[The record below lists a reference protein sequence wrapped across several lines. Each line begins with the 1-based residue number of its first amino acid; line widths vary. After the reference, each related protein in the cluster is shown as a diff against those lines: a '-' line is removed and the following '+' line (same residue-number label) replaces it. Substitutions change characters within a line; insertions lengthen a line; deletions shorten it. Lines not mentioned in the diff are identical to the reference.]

1 MTMTMRRMRRKTSWK
16 TMRIHKLRCILCRLS
31 QSIPMEGDKKFHVVV
46 VGAGFGGLTFCK
58 NFQMDDA
65 RITLVDRTNHHLFQ
79 PLLYQVA
86 TCGLSAP
93 DIAQPIRS
101 ILSEREDITVL
112 LDNVTGFDLAQK
124 KVLLDK
130 SSLDFDFLVLA
141 TGGQTSYFGH
151 PEWERFAPGLKSLTD
166 ALRIRSHVLFAFE
179 KAENEADTSEHDK
192 LMTIVVVGGGP
203 TGVELAGSFAE
214 LTRSVLSHD
223 FRRIDPTQARIV
235 LIEGGPRILSHLPPD
250 LSASAQ
256 RQLEALGVQVRTA
269 TSVKNIRDGEVE
281 LAGGEIIHA
290 GNILWAAGV
299 SATPLSKKLGVE
311 LDRAGRVKVNPDLS
325 VPGHPEIFAIGDLAL
340 VLEKDGKPVPGVSP
354 AAMQMGKH
362 VGKII
367 ENEIRFKAK
376 PIARP
381 VFKYWDKGTMA
392 TIGRSAAVAQV
403 GRFEFSG
410 LLAWL
415 AWLFI
420 HLIFLVGFRNRT
432 SVLFQWAYSYFSYKR
447 SARIITHQPADE
459 TDMDAT

>member
-1 MTMTMRRMRRKTSWK
+1 M
-16 TMRIHKLRCILCRLS
+16 L
-31 QSIPMEGDKKFHVVV
+31 GDKKFHVVV

-58 NFQMDDA
+58 HFQMHDA

-93 DIAQPIRS
+93 DIAQPVRA
-101 ILSEREDITVL
+101 ILSDREDITVL
-112 LDNVTGFDLAQK
+112 LDNVTGFDLARK

-130 SSLDFDFLVLA
+130 ITLDFDFLVLA
-141 TGGQTSYFGH
+141 MGGQTSYFGH
-151 PEWERFAPGLKSLTD
+151 PEWEQFAPGLKTIAD
-166 ALRIRSHVLFAFE
+166 ALRIRSNVLLAFE
-179 KAENEADTSEHDK
+179 KAENEAETAEHDK

-269 TSVKNIRDGEVE
+269 TSVKTIRANEVE
-281 LAGGEIIHA
+281 LAGGEVIHA

-299 SATPLSKKLGVE
+299 SATPLTKKLGVD
-311 LDRAGRVKVNPDLS
+311 LDRANRVKVNPDLS
-325 VPGHPEIFAIGDLAL
+325 LPGHPEIFAIGDLAL

-354 AAMQMGKH
+354 AAMQMGKFAA
-362 VGKII
+362 KII
-367 ENEIRFKAK
+367 ENEIRFSAK
-376 PIARP
+376 PADRP
-381 VFKYWDKGTMA
+381 AFKYWDKGTMA

-403 GRFEFSG
+403 GHFKFSG
-410 LLAWL
+410 LPAWL
-415 AWLFI
+415 TWLFI

-447 SARIITHQPADE
+447 SARIITYLPSHPE
-459 TDMDAT
+459 NTDAT